1 MTTLSI
7 LHITSYAHWA
17 NKMNCF
23 ANKHNLGMG
32 VGLWFIYK
40 GQTTF
45 ILLLLFTFYY
55 LVVVWPYLN
64 WPLADTESL
73 FLSNPMCFFRFLG
86 TDCFWRCPGGP
97 GSTMGDASQVD
108 WVFS

>member
-7 LHITSYAHWA
+7 WHITSYIYCTKEMH
-17 NKMNCF
+17 CF
-23 ANKHNLGMG
+23 SNKHNYGMG

-64 WPLADTESL
+64 RPLADTEPL
-73 FLSNPMCFFRFLG
+73 YLGNPMCLFQVFRCRLF
-86 TDCFWRCPGGP
+86 PEV
-97 GSTMGDASQVD
+97 S
-108 WVFS
+108 